1 MDGGHLV
8 HVRECGALPR
18 AVPINELRLTIA
30 GIPRTKKNSQRV
42 VPRGGRHIPLPSKA
56 WADWAADAVPKIEAW
71 AQRVK
76 LAPLAYPLNCAA
88 VFYRDALRGDA
99 VGFYQGLA
107 DLLEK
112 AGIVEDDKWIVS
124 WDGSRLRKDASRPRV
139 ELVLTRSTDQ

>member
-1 MDGGHLV
+1 M
-8 HVRECGALPR
+8 PR
-18 AVPINELRLTIA
+18 AVPINELRLTIP

-42 VPRGGRHIPLPSKA
+42 VPRGRRHIPLPSKA
-56 WADWAADAVPKIEAW
+56 WADWAADAAPKIEAW
-71 AQRVK
+71 AQRMK
-76 LAPLAYPLNCAA
+76 LAPLAYPVNCAA